1 MIKEGTAST
10 KPIPKGK
17 KDFHITD
24 INWSYLNLG
33 NVALTQTKPNNKTVT
48 LSPKAKP
55 GKEKKLRAL

>member
-1 MIKEGTAST
+1 MIKDGTNKM

-33 NVALTQTKPNNKTVT
+33 NVARTHTKPNNKNTIFK
-48 LSPKAKP
+48 PKAKP
-55 GKEKKLRAL
+55 RICK